1 MIIAISFALALFLS
15 FVLVPLA
22 SRYANAL
29 GLMDAPDDRKVH
41 SQAIPRAGGIAIV
54 IAFFVP
60 ALFWLSDQW
69 TCSSEC
75 FLLSAES
82 RKDESVSRCSGSTPA
97 H

>member
-60 ALFWLSDQW
+60 ALYLFFTPIIFPKLIVIITRQ
-69 TCSSEC
+69 TIISS
-75 FLLSAES
+75 LI
-82 RKDESVSRCSGSTPA
+82 G
-97 H
+97 